1 MPEPK
6 AKAKRKISISGGL
19 KKLLI
24 VAGLIYVV
32 VNPLGAAMAVH
43 DTFFWVRSCFS

>member
-6 AKAKRKISISGGL
+6 VKRKISISGGI

-24 VAGLIYVV
+24 VAGLIYVI

-43 DTFFWVRSCFS
+43 DTFFWIRSCFS